1 MTITDCVE
9 IWSIYTLINNTNSP
23 KNNYKKAEIA
33 NKVNMLANAIVNK
46 LFELQSIYCM
56 YSRATG
62 EPALFSRT
70 YENNGT
76 YSCSKPYIWVFIKPY
91 REMMESTFGTDEYEI
106 KEIKNNQE
114 KNAIKHFF
122 EDCVFLNGACGVNI
136 IHDETGINAEMLV
149 KEPDYSNIPDEKKAI
164 TNPNV
169 ERWLLLLGQL
179 GTPETQDAHTLYNL
193 YFSFLAK
200 ELANAKLLIPM
211 KNDGDYNAD
220 NNESVKEGAGF
231 PLATIKGKGQ
241 KDAILMYTDWK
252 HLKMGMG
259 DENWDVMIQT
269 INGAINNFDCAI
281 NLTKYAQAGFY
292 VNQEMFDSIK
302 KISGI

>member
-1 MTITDCVE
+1 
-9 IWSIYTLINNTNSP
+9 
-23 KNNYKKAEIA
+23 
-33 NKVNMLANAIVNK
+33 
-46 LFELQSIYCM
+46 
-56 YSRATG
+56 
-62 EPALFSRT
+62 
-70 YENNGT
+70 
-76 YSCSKPYIWVFIKPY
+76 
-91 REMMESTFGTDEYEI
+91 
-106 KEIKNNQE
+106 
-114 KNAIKHFF
+114 
-122 EDCVFLNGACGVNI
+122 
-136 IHDETGINAEMLV
+136 MLV